1 MTEQGIRDYITS
13 RNISTYK
20 IATLINMSQPGV
32 YRMLKSR
39 SKMKADV
46 YLKLSKAIENGEL
59 INDGNDR
66 SNQFDEKLVMAM
78 EDEVP
83 YQSNNKT
90 IREQAEALKMSSEHI
105 GKLIAQVSML
115 MEENKELKDQLNKIQ
130 KELWESKMHA

>member
-1 MTEQGIRDYITS
+1 
-13 RNISTYK
+13 
-20 IATLINMSQPGV
+20 
-32 YRMLKSR
+32 
-39 SKMKADV
+39 MKADV

-115 MEENKELKDQLNKIQ
+115 MEENKELKDQLNKTQ

>member
-1 MTEQGIRDYITS
+1 MTGLSQ
-13 RNISTYK
+13 
-20 IATLINMSQPGV
+20 ATL
-32 YRMLKSR
+32 YRHIEKGT
-39 SKMKADV
+39 KMKEATFAELV
-46 YLKLSKAIENGEL
+46 KAIAL
-59 INDGNDR
+59 IQNESYEYNVN
-66 SNQFDEKLVMAM
+66 SQFDEKVDIAM

-115 MEENKELKDQLNKIQ
+115 MEENKELKDQLNKTQ